1 MTDTPPEGIHYLGT
15 ANINTSHNGI
25 WLLRILAEKWT
36 LNI

>member
-25 WLLRILAEKWT
+25 
-36 LNI
+36 